1 MRKQPAMKDFH
12 LSVHNNSDNSA
23 VLLDLVEL
31 LLNHLLTSIISPLS
45 ARFCE
50 SLLLGLGPE

>member
-1 MRKQPAMKDFH
+1 MKDFH

-23 VLLDLVEL
+23 VLLDLVKL
-31 LLNHLLTSIISPLS
+31 LLNHLLTSIISPLG
-45 ARFCE
+45 ARFSE

>member
-1 MRKQPAMKDFH
+1 MKDFH
-12 LSVHNNSDNSA
+12 LSVHNNSDNGA

-31 LLNHLLTSIISPLS
+31 LLNHLLTSIISPLC